1 MIKSMQNVFASIKNE
16 LWLGLA
22 NFLRRSLR
30 FVQKR
35 RKALARKTALS
46 QRPEAQR
53 GCYLLQGNRYQNGG
67 LIITPSRT
75 ALAEVFLE
83 VLGEMGGDVVV
94 VMGEHLD
101 MSRPLLSISPP
112 VAAPWLQNLFANY
125 SDVLKQNHGVE
136 LSVQSVEKC
145 CSVVLTP
152 DKHLVMRACEPAR
165 YIRALENRGL
175 REVTELPSPSVK
187 RQAQLARPNTS
198 DESRLD
204 ELKQYL
210 SVSSSLFTP
219 RSEWLH

>member
-1 MIKSMQNVFASIKNE
+1 MIKSMQDIFASVKGE

-30 FVQKR
+30 LVQKR
-35 RKALARKTALS
+35 RKALARKTAPS

-53 GCYLLQGNRYQNGG
+53 GYYLLQGNRYQNGG

-83 VLGEMGGDVVV
+83 VLGEMGGNVVV

-136 LSVQSVEKC
+136 LSVKSVEKC

-152 DKHLVMRACEPAR
+152 DKHIVMQACEPAR
-165 YIRALENRGL
+165 YIRALESRGL
-175 REVTELPSPSVK
+175 REVRELPVVSVT
-187 RQAQLARPNTS
+187 RPGQHVRANTA

-219 RSEWLH
+219 RNEWLH

>member
-1 MIKSMQNVFASIKNE
+1 MIKSMQDIFASVKGE

-30 FVQKR
+30 LVQKR
-35 RKALARKTALS
+35 RKALARKTAPS

-53 GCYLLQGNRYQNGG
+53 GYYLLQGNRYQNGG

-83 VLGEMGGDVVV
+83 VLGEMGGNVVV

-152 DKHLVMRACEPAR
+152 DKHIVMQACEPAR
-165 YIRALENRGL
+165 YIRALESRGL
-175 REVTELPSPSVK
+175 REVRELPVVSVT
-187 RQAQLARPNTS
+187 RPGQHVRANTA

-219 RSEWLH
+219 RNEWLH